1 VPIELLEEQSR
12 NTSRWIPSGGPGGS

>member
-12 NTSRWIPSGGPGGS
+12 NTSRWIPSGGHGGS